1 MNKLV
6 NRLVIMSLTML
17 SCAAVSAQEVTVRFN
32 LNYKTREKAP
42 ESLTLKQNNALK
54 LQDKPLPE
62 RPGYRFAGW
71 YTDKACTREWLFGTK
86 SSGWMQPAV
95 DSMAVTSSMTL
106 YARWASPVHIKDA
119 KGLDSIRKDLQ
130 GWYVLDN
137 DIDLSSYEDWN
148 PIGTYEADYEFA
160 DGEWW
165 STAFKGRLDGNGHAI
180 KNLSITRLD
189 QAKKAL
195 FGTMANGEIHDLILE
210 SPRIVLKGEN
220 PYVAPL
226 VGMMKEDTGRQCL
239 VENVRV
245 NHAEIDLEV
254 RNDTGAFVSATGL
267 SGGTWNGTIS
277 RCAVNGSIKVLM
289 ADNGGGE
296 LYVGGFTGE
305 PYCMTQ
311 DCVSDMDIEI
321 VYDRGKAEG
330 GLRSFIGGLQAGATE
345 IRDCQSYG
353 TIRLSGDNGKGDI
366 SVGGLIGSERY
377 GKVADSQ
384 SYVNIYAEGVQNLRV
399 GGIAGEF
406 SSQYGMIGA
415 LSGVKETSIEHC
427 FAGGSFRAKD
437 VKDLVRGAI
446 CGSGKPETL
455 NSWGQTMEYRLENC
469 TYSFSDETEKNDFM
483 DAPSVREREMNAYL
497 DELMSRMTLQ
507 EKIGQLNVVVGGD
520 FVSGE
525 SFGEEGDSTY
535 VMITEGTLGGF
546 FGFNDVRKI
555 KTLQQIAIQKSRL
568 HIPLIFGFDVIHG
581 YDLSFPIPLAM
592 ASSWNMDMIERS
604 ARTAAKEA
612 SADGVHWVFSPMVDI
627 AHDARWGRVAE
638 GAGEDPYL
646 GGEIAKA
653 MVRGYQGTDNDMRR
667 HDNVM
672 ACVKHYALYGG
683 AEAGRDYNTVDMSR
697 QRAFNEY
704 MYPYQAAVEQGAGSF
719 MSSFNEFE
727 GQPATVNK
735 YLLDDVLRKQW
746 GFDGFV
752 VTDYQAIME
761 CTNHGIGDALT
772 VGSRALDAGI
782 DMDMM
787 SFNYVR
793 ELETALEKGL
803 VSMEQ
808 IDRACRRILEAKYKL
823 GLFDDPYRYCD
834 EERSRET
841 LGKAEFVQQTRE
853 AATETFVLLKNEKN
867 ILPLSKDASIAL
879 IGPMVDRANDMVGS
893 WSGYSKSVKPVSI
906 LEGFEKAVGHAVPH
920 ATGSWLVD
928 SRELET
934 VLETREMG
942 LNRTNVDP
950 ATIHARSEK
959 ELLDEALAVAAEAD
973 ILVAVLGENFN
984 MNGEGSSR
992 ANPDIPGPQQRLL
1005 EALVATGK
1013 PVVLLLVTGRP
1024 LIMPWAAAHVSSILN
1039 VWFPGI
1045 QGGHAVADVV
1055 FGDVN
1060 PSGKLTMSFP
1070 RSLGQLPYS
1079 YNHKNTGRP
1088 WADDD
1093 FYFPTRSNYMDVPNG
1108 PLYPFGFGLS
1118 YTEFEYSDF
1127 SLDADKITLGG
1138 KFKASVTVTNTGK
1151 REGREVVQLYIRDI
1165 YATSTRPVQEL
1176 KRFEKVSLA
1185 PGESRRVEFELSTDD
1200 LKYYN
1205 HELEYVCEPGDF
1217 EIMVGP
1223 DSKQVEKLRLTVE

>member
-1 MNKLV
+1 MNRLV
-6 NRLVIMSLTML
+6 NRLVLVCLTMA
-17 SCAAVSAQEVTVRFN
+17 SCAVLSAQEVSVRFN

-42 ESLTLKQNNALK
+42 ATITLKQNTALK
-54 LQDKPLPE
+54 LQDKPIPE

-86 SSGWMQPAV
+86 AVMWGQPAV
-95 DSMAVTSSMTL
+95 DSMAVSASMTL
-106 YARWASPVHIKDA
+106 YARWAAPVHIKDA
-119 KGLDSIRKDLQ
+119 KGLDRIREDLS

-137 DIDLSSYEDWN
+137 DIDLSSFEDWN

-165 STAFKGRLDGNGHAI
+165 KTAFKGRLDGNGHTVR
-180 KNLSITRLD
+180 NLSITRLD

-195 FGTMANGEIHDLILE
+195 FGSIANAEIRDLVMD
-210 SPRIVLKGEN
+210 SPRIVLRGEN

-226 VGMMKEDTGRQCL
+226 VGIMKEDGGRLCVL
-239 VENVRV
+239 ENIRV
-245 NHAEIDLEV
+245 CNALINLEV
-254 RNDTGAFVSATGL
+254 RNENGAFVSATAL

-277 RCAVNGSIKVLM
+277 RCHVDGTIQVKM

-296 LYVGGFTGE
+296 LYVGGLTGE
-305 PYCMTQ
+305 PYCMTK
-311 DCVSDMDIEI
+311 DCTANLDIE
-321 VYDRGKAEG
+321 VTYDRSASKG
-330 GLRSFIGGLQAGATE
+330 GLKSFIGGLQAGATE

-353 TIRLSGDNGKGDI
+353 RIRLRGDNGTGEVN
-366 SVGGLIGSERY
+366 VGGLIGSERY
-377 GKVADSQ
+377 GQVIGSQ
-384 SYVNIYAEGVQNLRV
+384 SYVNIEADGLRQLRV

-406 SSQYGMIGA
+406 NSQYAIFGA
-415 LSGVKETSIEHC
+415 LSGVKETVIRDC
-427 FAGGSFRAKD
+427 FAGGSFRSIH
-437 VKDLVRGAI
+437 VKDLIRGAI
-446 CGSGKPETL
+446 CGSGQPEPL
-455 NSWGQTMEYRLENC
+455 QSWGQTMSYRIENC
-469 TYSFSDETEKNDFM
+469 TYSFSDA
-483 DAPSVREREMNAYL
+483 DAGARFEDAKVVRKRTMGGFI
-497 DELMSRMTLQ
+497 DGLMSQMTLQ

-535 VMITEGTLGGF
+535 VMITEGSLGGF
-546 FGFNDVRKI
+546 FGFNDVKKI
-555 KTLQQIAIQKSRL
+555 KALQQIAVEKSRL
-568 HIPLIFGFDVIHG
+568 RIPLIFGFDVVHG

-592 ASSWNMDMIERS
+592 ASSWNMELIEQS
-604 ARTAAKEA
+604 ARTAATEA
-612 SADGVHWVFSPMVDI
+612 AADGVNWVFSPMVDI

-653 MVRGYQGTDNDMRR
+653 MVRGYQGADNDMGRS
-667 HDNVM
+667 DNVM
-672 ACVKHYALYGG
+672 ACVKHYALYGA

-727 GQPATVNK
+727 GLPASVNK

-752 VTDYQAIME
+752 VTDYQAIQE

-793 ELETALEKGL
+793 QLESALEKGL
-803 VSMEQ
+803 VSLEQ
-808 IDRACRRILEAKYKL
+808 VDQACRRILEAKYKL

-834 EERSRET
+834 EERSRAT
-841 LGKAEFVQQTRE
+841 LGKAEFVHQTRE
-853 AATETFVLLKNEKN
+853 TATETFVLLKNEKDL
-867 ILPLSKDASIAL
+867 LPLRKDARIAL
-879 IGPMVDRANDMVGS
+879 IGPMADRANDMVGS
-893 WSGYSKSVKPVSI
+893 WSGYSKSVKSVSI
-906 LEGFEKAVGHAVPH
+906 KEGFEKALGHPVPYAV
-920 ATGSWLVD
+920 GSWLVD

-942 LNRTNVDP
+942 LNRTNIDP
-950 ATIHARSEK
+950 SSIHARSEK
-959 ELLDEALAVAAEAD
+959 ELLDEALEVAADAD
-973 ILVAVLGENFN
+973 VLIAVLGENFN

-1005 EALVATGK
+1005 EALAATGK

-1024 LIMPWAAAHVSSILN
+1024 LIIPWAAEHVPSILN

-1093 FYFPTRSNYMDVPNG
+1093 FYFPTRSNYMDVANG

-1118 YTEFEYSDF
+1118 YTDFEYSDF
-1127 SLDADKITLGG
+1127 SLDTDKISLGG
-1138 KFKASVTVTNTGK
+1138 KFKASVTVTNSGK
-1151 REGREVVQLYIRDI
+1151 RKGREVVQLYIRDI
-1165 YATSTRPVQEL
+1165 YSTSTRPVQEL

-1205 HELEYVCEPGDF
+1205 HSLEYVCEPGDF

>member
-1 MNKLV
+1 MF
-6 NRLVIMSLTML
+6 NRLIMMSLALL
-17 SCAAVSAQEVTVRFN
+17 SFAAASAQEVSVSFN
-32 LNYKTREKAP
+32 LNYKTRQKAP
-42 ESLTLKQNNALK
+42 ASITLRQGDALK

-62 RPGYRFAGW
+62 REGYRFAGW
-71 YTDKACTREWLFGTK
+71 YSDKACSREWLFGAK
-86 SSGWMQPAV
+86 SAGWMLPAV

-106 YARWASPVHIKDA
+106 YARWTKPVHIKDA
-119 KGLDSIRKDLQ
+119 KGLDDMRKDLK

-137 DIDLSSYEDWN
+137 DIDLSSYADWN
-148 PIGTYEADYEFA
+148 PVGTYEADYEFA

-165 STAFKGRLDGNGHAI
+165 KNAFKGRLDGNGHTI
-180 KNLSITRLD
+180 RNLSITRLD
-189 QAKKAL
+189 QLKTAL
-195 FGTMANGEIHDLILE
+195 FGSIANAEIHDLIIE
-210 SPRIVLKGEN
+210 NPRIVLKGEN

-226 VGMMKEDTGRQCL
+226 AGVMKEDGGRLCL
-239 VENVRV
+239 VDNVHV
-245 NHAEIDLEV
+245 KNLEIDLEV
-254 RNDTGAFVSATGL
+254 RNGSEAFVSAAAL
-267 SGGTWNGTIS
+267 AGGIWNGTVS
-277 RCAVNGSIKVLM
+277 NCTVGGSIKVLM
-289 ADNGGGE
+289 AGAAGGE
-296 LYVGGFTGE
+296 LYVGGIAGE
-305 PYCMTQ
+305 SYCRTQ
-311 DCVSDMDIEI
+311 DCISDLDVDIT
-321 VYDRGKAEG
+321 YDRAGVKG
-330 GLRSFIGGLQAGATE
+330 PLNSFIGGLQGAATE
-345 IRDCQSYG
+345 ISRCSSYG
-353 TIRLSGDNGKGDI
+353 TVRLGGDNGTGDVN
-366 SVGGLIGSERY
+366 VGGLIGSERY
-377 GKVADSQ
+377 GKVSDSQ
-384 SYVNIYAEGVQNLRV
+384 SYVKIVAEGLNNLRT

-406 SSQYGMIGA
+406 SSRYGIIGA
-415 LSGVKETSIEHC
+415 QSGVKETSVGNC
-427 FAGGSFRAKD
+427 FVGGGFTGSNIKN
-437 VKDLVRGAI
+437 LTRGVI
-446 CGSGKPETL
+446 CGSGQPRPLKSGE
-455 NSWGQTMEYRLENC
+455 QTMAYRLEGC
-469 TYSFSDETEKNDFM
+469 TYSISDDPVKADYV
-483 DAPSVREREMNAYL
+483 DAAYARERGMDTFL
-497 DELMSRMTLQ
+497 DELMSKMTLR

-535 VMITEGTLGGF
+535 TMITEGMLGGF
-546 FGFNDVRKI
+546 FGFNDVEKI
-555 KTLQQIAIQKSRL
+555 KALQQISIQKSRL
-568 HIPLIFGFDVIHG
+568 HIPLIFGFDVVHG

-592 ASSWNMDMIERS
+592 ASSWNMDLIEQS
-604 ARTAAKEA
+604 ARTAATEA

-653 MVRGYQGTDNDMRR
+653 MVRGYQGPDNDMRR

-772 VGSRALDAGI
+772 VGARALDAGT

-793 ELETALEKGL
+793 QLETALEKGM
-803 VSMEQ
+803 VSMDQ

-823 GLFDDPYRYCD
+823 GLFDDPFRYTD
-834 EERSRET
+834 ERRARET
-841 LGKAEFVQQTRE
+841 LGKAEFVRQTRE
-853 AATETFVLLKNEKN
+853 AATETFVLLKNEN
-867 ILPLSKDASIAL
+867 DLLPLSKDARIAL

-893 WSGYSKSVKPVSI
+893 WSGYSKSVKSVSI
-906 LEGFEKAVGHAVPH
+906 LEGFETALGHKIPH
-920 ATGSWLVD
+920 AKGSWLVD

-942 LNRTNVDP
+942 LNRTNIDP

-959 ELLDEALAVAAEAD
+959 ELLDEALSIAEDAD

-1024 LIMPWAAAHVSSILN
+1024 LIIPWAEENVPSILN

-1055 FGDVN
+1055 FGDVV

-1093 FYFPTRSNYMDVPNG
+1093 FYFPTRSNYMDVTNG
-1108 PLYPFGFGLS
+1108 PLYPFGYGLS
-1118 YTEFEYSDF
+1118 YTTFEYSDF
-1127 SLDADKITLGG
+1127 QLSSEQIGMDETV
-1138 KFKASVTVTNTGK
+1138 KASVTVTNTGE
-1151 REGREVVQLYIRDI
+1151 REGKETVQLYIRDI
-1165 YATSTRPVQEL
+1165 YASSTRPVKEL
-1176 KRFEKVSLA
+1176 KRFRKVSLA
-1185 PGESRRVEFELSTDD
+1185 PGESLRVEFELSAED
-1200 LKYYN
+1200 LKFYN
-1205 HELEYVCEPGDF
+1205 HDLEYVCEPGDF

-1223 DSKQVEKLRLTVE
+1223 DSKHVETKTLNVK